1 MEKLFIKVV
10 FFLLLFQITAAQE
23 SLCVYKVNGTVTLN
37 KKAKSLTKGVLIQ
50 KNDNIKLSSK
60 SKLILID
67 DKGSVFELNKPG
79 SYAFSTILKN
89 KKNTESSGLTAKY
102 FSFIWS
108 ELTNEKKGK
117 KAIAGVFRGD
127 VLMQYPLNNALIGGL
142 KVIFKWNNDLGT
154 SQYLFISNQDDEVL
168 LKIETNSNEM
178 GFYLDNEIFINEK
191 ILKWAVTNDEF
202 PNLKNIP
209 FYSIKILTFDEY
221 EQVIKEH
228 QSLIDELISLGLTQ
242 EEINET
248 FCESY
253 GICSEE

>member
-1 MEKLFIKVV
+1 M
-10 FFLLLFQITAAQE
+10 LLQ
-23 SLCVYKVNGTVTLN
+23 
-37 KKAKSLTKGVLIQ
+37 KK
-50 KNDNIKLSSK
+50 DNIKLSSK

-79 SYAFSTILKN
+79 SYTFSSILKN

-102 FSFIWS
+102 FSFIWT
-108 ELTNEKKGK
+108 ELTNEKKEK

-127 VLMQYPLNNALIGGL
+127 VLMQYPPNNASIGGL
-142 KVIFKWNNDLGT
+142 KVVFKWNNDLES
-154 SQYLFISNQDDEVL
+154 SQYLLICNMKDELL

-178 GFYLDNEIFINEK
+178 GFYLDNEIFENEK
-191 ILKWAVTNDEF
+191 DLKWAVTNDEF

-209 FYSIKILTFDEY
+209 FYSFKTLTYDEFEQIK
-221 EQVIKEH
+221 KEH